1 MSFFIKKKKRHTGVL
16 NSLWNKWQLWNQFC
30 SFTLKT
36 VVFVWVSLSTIYKCK
51 FVILWWLCVSRNKK
65 TNLGQKRERIKK
77 KTIWY
82 QAVVCRLLRQV
93 EALMGHVV
101 SFIYKSNRWKQ
112 RESERGVCELLWVTE
127 GAKDVKGTGYK
138 LIESEERLLS
148 PLR

>member
-77 KTIWY
+77 KPFGIKQLY
-82 QAVVCRLLRQV
+82 V
-93 EALMGHVV
+93 GY
-101 SFIYKSNRWKQ
+101 SGRWKLEWDMLFHSSTNQTDGNRGSQ
-112 RESERGVCELLWVTE
+112 REVWVTE